1 MATEVSSKRRR
12 VVAGDASS
20 SGVKMGVK
28 IDDLPIEP
36 LTCVANFLSLPSRAM
51 FAVALATT
59 PFSDDGLST
68 ENSRKIVGDECDT
81 LDFGHIEK
89 DLAEKLKDDDIY
101 NILRC
106 VDAVNTLKIF
116 RLTNCVN
123 TSGAGLEPLR
133 GSQIIEIIDLSLV
146 AEHEDQLSCSPPIS
160 CELVLP
166 IFDSIIVEG
175 SALKH
180 LQLPLHW
187 LQTIDTH
194 SDFSLFV
201 RRFDQM
207 LRERGLYRCL
217 KCNGEQETNE
227 TFMSLWAY
235 GVQIG
240 TCTACLKHYCK
251 SCSENYRG
259 CIGFCRVCRRY
270 YCSACSL
277 QYTCGSCYQSFCVQ
291 CIAPAH
297 CSGSGCEDDLCDSC
311 RFHCPNENCHRLYCD
326 DCDVPNNCDVCD
338 LRSCSEC
345 TTYLECEDCYFGHC
359 VTCVEKA
366 GINGVHLCEDCGR
379 QQCISC
385 RLRRPY
391 PVDRSCSGCFN
402 IIAKPWVDRY
412 K

>member
-1 MATEVSSKRRR
+1 MATEGSSKRRR

-20 SGVKMGVK
+20 SVVEN
-28 IDDLPIEP
+28 INDLPIEP
-36 LTCVANFLSLPSRAM
+36 LTAYVANFLALPSRAM

-89 DLAEKLKDDDIY
+89 DLARKLKDDDMY

-123 TSGAGLEPLR
+123 INGNGLEPLR
-133 GSQIIEIIDLSLV
+133 GSEMIEIIDLSMM
-146 AEHEDQLSCSPPIS
+146 AEHGDLLSYPPTIS

-166 IFDSIIVEG
+166 ILDSIIVEG

-180 LQLPLHW
+180 LQFPRYW
-187 LQTIDTH
+187 RRR
-194 SDFSLFV
+194 SSNFRKFV
-201 RRFDQM
+201 LRLDQM
-207 LRERGLYRCL
+207 LHDRGMYRCS
-217 KCNGEQETNE
+217 KCNGERERNE
-227 TFMSLWAY
+227 TYLSLWSDC
-235 GVQIG
+235 VQIG

-251 SCSENYRG
+251 SCNENDSG
-259 CIGFCRVCRRY
+259 CNDFCRKCRRF
-270 YCSACSL
+270 YCSGCSL
-277 QYTCGSCYQSFCVQ
+277 QYTCSCCCKSFCVQ
-291 CIAPAH
+291 CVAPAH
-297 CSGSGCEDDLCDSC
+297 CSGSECDEVLCECC

-326 DCDVPNNCDVCD
+326 DCDVPNHCDVCD
-338 LRSCSEC
+338 LNSCSEC
-345 TTYLECEDCYFGHC
+345 TAYLECEECYFGHC
-359 VTCVEKA
+359 VTCVENA

-379 QQCISC
+379 RQCISC

-391 PVDRSCSGCFN
+391 PVDRSCSECFN
-402 IIAKPWVDRY
+402 IIAKPWEGR
-412 K
+412 

>member
-1 MATEVSSKRRR
+1 MATDGSSKRRR

-20 SGVKMGVK
+20 PGVK
-28 IDDLPIEP
+28 INDFPIEP

-51 FAVALATT
+51 FAVALATKR
-59 PFSDDGLST
+59 FSDDGLST
-68 ENSRKIVGDECDT
+68 ESSRKIIGDECDT
-81 LDFGHIEK
+81 LDFGQIEK
-89 DLAEKLKDDDIY
+89 DLAAKLKDDDIY

-123 TSGAGLEPLR
+123 ISGAGLEPLR
-133 GSQIIEIIDLSLV
+133 GSEIIEIIDLSLV
-146 AEHEDQLSCSPPIS
+146 DEHEGQLSLRPPIS
-160 CELVLP
+160 SELVLP
-166 IFDSIIVEG
+166 ILDSIIVEG
-175 SALKH
+175 SQLKH
-180 LQLPLHW
+180 LQYPRHW
-187 LQTIDTH
+187 RLNKTIDAH
-194 SDFSLFV
+194 SNLSQFV

-207 LRERGLYRCL
+207 LHDRGLYRCV
-217 KCNGEQETNE
+217 KCNGDQETNE
-227 TFMSLWAY
+227 TFNSLRWNGA
-235 GVQIG
+235 QIG

-259 CIGFCRVCRRY
+259 CIRFCGKCRRF
-270 YCSACSL
+270 YCSGCSHK
-277 QYTCGSCYQSFCVQ
+277 YTCGSCCQSFCVQ

-297 CSGSGCEDDLCDSC
+297 CSGSECDDDLCDSDSC
-311 RFHCPNENCHRLYCD
+311 RFCCQNCHRPYCD
-326 DCDVPNNCDVCD
+326 DCLAQNNCDVCD

-345 TTYLECEDCYFGHC
+345 TAYLECEECYFGHC

-402 IIAKPWVDRY
+402 IIAKPWVDR
-412 K
+412 